1 MRALLMMPFA
11 VVLMAQAP
19 EPGIRAQFQTPSG
32 NTFCL
37 VYADEK
43 GATSLE
49 CELKENTAKPPPRPK
64 DCELDWGNRFALPE
78 KGAPVRG
85 CYGDTL
91 QGDSPKLEYGKPWKQ
106 GVFSC
111 EATAKRLRCTNSD
124 GHGFELARATQ
135 KLF

>member
-1 MRALLMMPFA
+1 MRLAPLLAAP
-11 VVLMAQAP
+11 LLCAQAAAP
-19 EPGIRAQFQTPSG
+19 SILGQFQTPSG

-37 VYADEK
+37 VYAGDPSP
-43 GATSLE
+43 TLE

-64 DCELDWGNRFALPE
+64 DCELDWGNRFSLPQ

-91 QGDSPKLEYGKPWKQ
+91 QGELPTLEYGKPWKVA
-106 GVFSC
+106 GFTC
-111 EATAKRLRCTNSD
+111 EATTKRLRCTNTD
-124 GHGFELARATQ
+124 GHGFELARASQ